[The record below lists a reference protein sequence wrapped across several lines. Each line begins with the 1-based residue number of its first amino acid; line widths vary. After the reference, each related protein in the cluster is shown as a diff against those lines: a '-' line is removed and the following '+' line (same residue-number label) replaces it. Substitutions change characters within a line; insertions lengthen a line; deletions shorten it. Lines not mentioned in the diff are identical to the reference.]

1 MWVLW
6 LFKKDYPWKQVTI
19 AGIIRCC
26 PASVPYSLP
35 LPPQVRQQGKKLGFF
50 SPLQQHKVQSIYR
63 NIGAEVISAR
73 TQQIYLYIQVH
84 KTREV
89 TTSSSW
95 ATRSFLFSPLLFFFF
110 FFSTAQHG
118 NFFWII
124 CSELEHQISNFCWK
138 HGYLKKMGMNLCL
151 LTACEETI
159 TEIHNSGEPLG
170 KKGRKLE

>member
-1 MWVLW
+1 MFVSYFCNCRNVRTWEWEKPYNISFPIVLPTKKIFLKKLVLCQMRVLW
-6 LFKKDYPWKQVTI
+6 LFKKDSPWKQVTT

-63 NIGAEVISAR
+63 KIGAEVISAR

-95 ATRSFLFSPLLFFFF
+95 ATRSFLFSPLSFFFF
-110 FFSTAQHG
+110 F
-118 NFFWII
+118 
-124 CSELEHQISNFCWK
+124 
-138 HGYLKKMGMNLCL
+138 
-151 LTACEETI
+151 
-159 TEIHNSGEPLG
+159 
-170 KKGRKLE
+170 

>member
-110 FFSTAQHG
+110 FLVLLNMAISFELFVLSWNIRFLTSAGSTVIWRKWEWTSACWQPVKRLLQKFITVESH
-118 NFFWII
+118 
-124 CSELEHQISNFCWK
+124 LE
-138 HGYLKKMGMNLCL
+138 KKVEN
-151 LTACEETI
+151 
-159 TEIHNSGEPLG
+159 
-170 KKGRKLE
+170 